1 MEVGEKGEV
10 GEEGADGVEQ
20 GIPGGGGAAGDE
32 GLVDFI
38 EAGVAGGDD
47 EGGYAPGPVP
57 ADADAAHGAEKQDAE
72 DEIFGEVGAL
82 ANDVMDVDD
91 LVMREVGEE
100 PAEKRFDDAAGV
112 VGGEDVGG
120 HEEDPASPE

>member
-1 MEVGEKGEV
+1 MEPSEKDQV
-10 GEEGADGVEQ
+10 REEGADGVEQ
-20 GIPGGGGAAGDE
+20 GVPGGGGAAGNE
-32 GLVDFI
+32 GLVDFV

-47 EGGYAPGPVP
+47 EGGDAPGPVP
-57 ADADAAHGAEKQDAE
+57 ADARAADGAEKQNAE
-72 DEIFGEVGAL
+72 DEIFSEVGAL
-82 ANDVMDVDD
+82 SNDVMDMDD

-100 PAEKRFDDAAGV
+100 PAEKRLDDAAGV